1 MKLRGVLAA
10 AAVAV
15 FFVSAVDAH
24 GPTRQRA
31 EATVEI
37 NAPADKVWAVVGDFG
52 NMDWHPSVVE
62 TRIEGAGTDD
72 AVRTLVL
79 ESGDTIVEEIRRHDD
94 ERMTYAYRATEFEWD
109 VLPVS
114 NYTGNITV
122 TENDDGT
129 STVLWRAAFTRAEQ
143 QNDPPE
149 HLNEDAAHAAIN
161 ALYEEGLAGL
171 KEQIEG
177 AR

>member
-1 MKLRGVLAA
+1 MAA
-10 AAVAV
+10 AAAAI
-15 FFVSAVDAH
+15 FFVGAVDAH

-31 EATVEI
+31 EASVEI
-37 NAPADKVWAVVGDFG
+37 NAPVDKVWAAVGDFG
-52 NMDWHPSVVE
+52 NMDWHPAVTE

-79 ESGDTIVEEIRRHDD
+79 ESGDTIVEEIRRYDE
-94 ERMTYAYRATEFEWD
+94 ERMTYAYRATEFDVD

-114 NYTGNITV
+114 NYTGTITV
-122 TENDDGT
+122 SENEDGT

-149 HLNEDAAHAAIN
+149 HLNEEAAHAAIN
-161 ALYEEGLAGL
+161 ALYEEGLASL
-171 KEQIEG
+171 KEQVEG
-177 AR
+177 AH

>member
-1 MKLRGVLAA
+1 MAA
-10 AAVAV
+10 AAAAI
-15 FFVSAVDAH
+15 FFIGAVDAH

-31 EATVEI
+31 EASVEI
-37 NAPADKVWAVVGDFG
+37 NVPVGKVWSAVGDFG
-52 NMDWHPSVVE
+52 NMNWHPAVTE

-72 AVRTLVL
+72 AVRTLIL
-79 ESGDTIVEEIRRHDD
+79 DSGDTIVEEIRRHDE
-94 ERMTYAYRATEFEWD
+94 ERMTYAYRATEFDVD

-122 TENDDGT
+122 SANDDGT

-149 HLNEDAAHAAIN
+149 HLNEEAAHAAIN
-161 ALYEEGLAGL
+161 ALYEEGLASL
-171 KEQIEG
+171 KAQLEG
-177 AR
+177 AK